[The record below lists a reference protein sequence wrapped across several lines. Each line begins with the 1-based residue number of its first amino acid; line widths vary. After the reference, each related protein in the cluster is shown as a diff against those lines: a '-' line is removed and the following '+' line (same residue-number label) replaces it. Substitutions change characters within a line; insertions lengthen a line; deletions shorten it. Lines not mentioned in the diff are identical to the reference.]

1 MNKHLGSNFDD
12 FLEEDGLLAETE
24 AVALKRLL
32 HESREQIALGEVFT
46 AEEVFLES
54 NQIDSLTE
62 AVNQVA
68 DQVDTRLEPGL
79 KRLQD
84 ATLKRH

>member
-12 FLEEDGLLAETE
+12 FLAETE

-32 HESREQIALGEVFT
+32 DESREQIARGEVFT
-46 AEEVFLES
+46 AEEVSLES
-54 NQIDSLTE
+54 NEIDPLTE
-62 AVNQVA
+62 VINQVV

-84 ATLKRH
+84 VTLERH